1 MIAVLAYDW
10 PRFHAAVNDLPAALL
25 VAAVLFDLAAWLRK
39 RESLAWAAT
48 WTLWLG
54 VLGGWIA
61 VLAGEQ
67 AEAALDHGEAIHE
80 LMEQHETWALVAMGL
95 FTVVLLWK
103 LWRRFDIRGGE
114 SVALR
119 VLSILGLAIIVRVG
133 LIGGQLVFDH
143 AAGVP
148 STTLERE
155 LKNREEGH
163 EHAPGEEHDGMPA
176 DSGAPADSAAR
187 AGDSTKAKPH
197 SHPPGTKPHSH

>member
-114 SVALR
+114 SVVLR
-119 VLSILGLAIIVRVG
+119 ALSILALAITVRVG
-133 LIGGQLVFDH
+133 LIGGRAVDDARTRAQ
-143 AAGVP
+143 
-148 STTLERE
+148 E
-155 LKNREEGH
+155 
-163 EHAPGEEHDGMPA
+163 
-176 DSGAPADSAAR
+176 SGGRARAR
-187 AGDSTKAKPH
+187 AGRGA
-197 SHPPGTKPHSH
+197 

>member
-1 MIAVLAYDW
+1 MLAYDW

-25 VAAVLFDLAAWLRK
+25 TAAVLFDLAAWIRK
-39 RESLAWAAT
+39 RESLVWAAT

-54 VLGGWIA
+54 VIGGWVA

-67 AEAALDHGEAIHE
+67 AEEAIDHGEAIHE
-80 LMEQHETWALVAMGL
+80 VMETHQTLALIAMVA

-103 LWRRFDIRGGE
+103 MWRRFEVRGAE

-119 VLSILGLAIIVRVG
+119 SLSVAALGVVVWTGML
-133 LIGGQLVFDH
+133 GGKLVFEH

-148 STTLERE
+148 SRTLEAE

-163 EHAPGEEHDGMPA
+163 QHEAGEEHEHPAA
-176 DSGAPADSAAR
+176 DSATPADSAV
-187 AGDSTKAKPH
+187 KPH
-197 SHPPGTKPHSH
+197 THPPGTPPHKH